1 MTESSR
7 QSSADNS
14 RVLASINKILDYEMT
29 LAEWVGLAAMLS
41 APYLVVG
48 VVWSTVHA
56 DDWNVLWFLRSTLTW
71 PWLMFSGVLCL
82 T

>member
-1 MTESSR
+1 MNQSAR
-7 QSSADNS
+7 QGSADNS
-14 RVLASINKILDYEMT
+14 RVFASINKVLDYEMT

-41 APYLVVG
+41 APYLVIG
-48 VVWSTVHA
+48 MVWSTIHA
-56 DDWNVLWFLRSTLTW
+56 TDWNLLWFLRSTLTW